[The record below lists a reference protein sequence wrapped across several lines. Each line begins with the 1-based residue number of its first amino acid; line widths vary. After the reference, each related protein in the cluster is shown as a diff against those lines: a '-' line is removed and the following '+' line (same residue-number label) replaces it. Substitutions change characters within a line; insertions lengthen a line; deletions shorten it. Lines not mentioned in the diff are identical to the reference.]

1 VQLEVE
7 AKIFRRY
14 REVIP
19 FREIRG
25 IRGGFLL
32 ITGHEFH
39 ELKLST
45 ASERVKGRIN

>member
-1 VQLEVE
+1 VEV
-7 AKIFRRY
+7 KIFRRY

-19 FREIRG
+19 FRE

>member
-7 AKIFRRY
+7 VKIFRRY

-25 IRGGFLL
+25 GFY
-32 ITGHEFH
+32 
-39 ELKLST
+39 
-45 ASERVKGRIN
+45 